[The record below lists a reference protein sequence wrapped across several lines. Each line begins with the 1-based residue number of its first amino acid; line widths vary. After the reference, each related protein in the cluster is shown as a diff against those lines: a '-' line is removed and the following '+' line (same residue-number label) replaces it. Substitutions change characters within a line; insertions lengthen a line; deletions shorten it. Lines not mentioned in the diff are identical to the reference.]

1 MPGGSKGSTK
11 LSLFFAE
18 PMIKLGSLS
27 LFSTEPTFCYC
38 ELLKFRGL
46 HPYIKD
52 KNLLCL
58 RYIDDLFFIWKETE
72 EGSFSCFEIIN
83 KAHLSIKFDFRYS

>member
-1 MPGGSKGSTK
+1 
-11 LSLFFAE
+11 
-18 PMIKLGSLS
+18 MIKLGSLS